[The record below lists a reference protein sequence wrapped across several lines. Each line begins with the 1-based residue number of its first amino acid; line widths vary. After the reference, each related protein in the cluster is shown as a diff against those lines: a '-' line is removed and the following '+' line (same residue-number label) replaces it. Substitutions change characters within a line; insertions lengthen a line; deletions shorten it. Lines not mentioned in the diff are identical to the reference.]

1 MKKSGVLNHS
11 LSQVIAQLGHGQTIV
26 IADYGLPVPKGV
38 PMIDLA
44 VRNGLPRLTDVLQT
58 VLEELAVEGATV
70 ANELSA
76 AHPAFY
82 DSLVQMIGSPVHQ
95 ISHEDLKR
103 QLGEAFAVVRT
114 GEFTSYSNVILKS
127 GVIF

>member
-70 ANELSA
+70 ASELSV

-82 DSLVQMIGSPVHQ
+82 DSLVQMIGGPVSQ